1 MKPVGQRTAKYLTV
15 KLSERYDSNCLIE
28 IYLCLEPLLEILVSS
43 SVYYQ
48 FDELSGGVCHLTDN
62 SKDFGA

>member
-1 MKPVGQRTAKYLTV
+1 MKVYSFFVYKNG
-15 KLSERYDSNCLIE
+15 IE
-28 IYLCLEPLLEILVSS
+28 LYLCLEPLLEILVSS